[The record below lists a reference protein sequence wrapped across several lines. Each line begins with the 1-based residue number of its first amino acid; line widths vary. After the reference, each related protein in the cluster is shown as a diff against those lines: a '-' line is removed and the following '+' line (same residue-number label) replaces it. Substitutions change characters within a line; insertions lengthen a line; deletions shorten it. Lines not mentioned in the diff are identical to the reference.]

1 MKVFVD
7 VAHDEL
13 FVANSGSSSILV
25 FSRTANGDAAPVR
38 KIEGPATGLKKPVG
52 LFVDVKNDEVW
63 ATNPGDHSIT
73 IYKRTA
79 QGNAAPLR
87 RMRGAPEGTPAP
99 GIGNPGGIAYDPM
112 REQLLVP
119 N

>member
-1 MKVFVD
+1 
-7 VAHDEL
+7 
-13 FVANSGSSSILV
+13 
-25 FSRTANGDAAPVR
+25 
-38 KIEGPATGLKKPVG
+38 
-52 LFVDVKNDEVW
+52 VKNDEVW